1 VKKPLDRLRTG
12 VLERGIALGK
22 LSVGA
27 SLGAGWL
34 RVKGFLASDDERAR
48 QVREFLADRA
58 SRLAGE
64 LGELKGS
71 LMKAGQM
78 LSVYGEQ
85 FLPPEINATLKS
97 LQKDSPPV
105 AWPLLE
111 PILKTA
117 LGPKLAFLDVD
128 ATAVGAASLGQVH
141 RATDRRNGAALALK
155 IRYPGVDRAIESD
168 LKVLRRLLAVAGVLP
183 TTENLDAVFE
193 EAHRL
198 LRQEVDYVREAAATK
213 RYASL
218 VADDERFVVPTVVE
232 EFSSPEILATT
243 FEPSWPVDSGEVLA
257 LSQERRDRLAL
268 AFFELYLRELVEFR
282 AVQSDPHFGNFGVRL
297 GRDGAPD
304 RWVLYDFGALRELPE
319 DFVASYCELV
329 RGSLE
334 ADRAR
339 IGRALEALGLVAAG
353 DPPEYAAALAELS
366 ELGMET
372 VRGPGPYRWGEST
385 LPARVAEKARQML
398 FRGRV
403 RVPRPEML
411 SVDRKTSGVFVTM
424 AKLRAVVDVRPLVE
438 KYLGA

>member
-1 VKKPLDRLRTG
+1 
-12 VLERGIALGK
+12 
-22 LSVGA
+22 
-27 SLGAGWL
+27 
-34 RVKGFLASDDERAR
+34 
-48 QVREFLADRA
+48 
-58 SRLAGE
+58 
-64 LGELKGS
+64 
-71 LMKAGQM
+71 
-78 LSVYGEQ
+78 
-85 FLPPEINATLKS
+85 LPPEINAVLKS

-105 AWPLLE
+105 AWPVLE
-111 PILKTA
+111 PILKTT
-117 LGPKLAFLDVD
+117 LGPKLAFLDID
-128 ATAVGAASLGQVH
+128 TTPVGAASLGQVH

-193 EAHRL
+193 EAHRM
-198 LRQEVDYVREAAATK
+198 LRLEVDYVREAAATK

-232 EFSSPEILATT
+232 ELCSPEILATT

-268 AFFELYLRELVEFR
+268 AFFELFLREIVEFR

-304 RWVLYDFGALRELPE
+304 QWVLYDFGALRELPE

-329 RGSLE
+329 RGSLQ

-339 IGRALEALGLVAAG
+339 IGRALKALGLVAAG

-385 LPARVAEKARQML
+385 LPTRVAEKARQML
-398 FRGRV
+398 LRGRV

-438 KYLGA
+438 KYLDA